1 MRISIGLA
9 EVSPK
14 FQLPEKTWKAVKEQM
29 FLQMAFQFE
38 VIVENL

>member
-1 MRISIGLA
+1 MRISIGHA

-14 FQLPEKTWKAVKEQM
+14 FQLSGKKVESSKEQM

-38 VIVENL
+38 VIIENI